1 LPADYHLD
9 SEWSEV
15 EKDLSH
21 FPIAKPTDGW
31 KTAERGLPSVVQ
43 GAAGE
48 RSRSTQFYY
57 KKKRKLEEEESTKN
71 HSLYGDI
78 SRFFQREPTSEGDRD
93 HLLTFTPHF
102 SPPLFE
108 KEFDE
113 ENDMDM
119 YKEEIIELE
128 MWTKKN
134 KPNGDWAKR
143 VEGVRDLLIL
153 QQRSIL
159 KGDFGRVSWMEKSI
173 IIFLFI

>member
-57 KKKRKLEEEESTKN
+57 KKN
-71 HSLYGDI
+71 
-78 SRFFQREPTSEGDRD
+78 
-93 HLLTFTPHF
+93 
-102 SPPLFE
+102 
-108 KEFDE
+108 
-113 ENDMDM
+113 
-119 YKEEIIELE
+119 
-128 MWTKKN
+128 
-134 KPNGDWAKR
+134 
-143 VEGVRDLLIL
+143 
-153 QQRSIL
+153 
-159 KGDFGRVSWMEKSI
+159 VSWKRRNLLRTIVSTVIFLDFFKGSLLVRETV
-173 IIFLFI
+173 IIF

>member
-1 LPADYHLD
+1 VLL
-9 SEWSEV
+9 
-15 EKDLSH
+15 
-21 FPIAKPTDGW
+21 
-31 KTAERGLPSVVQ
+31 ERGLALHS
-43 GAAGE
+43 
-48 RSRSTQFYY
+48 SII

-128 MWTKKN
+128 MWTKKEQT
-134 KPNGDWAKR
+134 KWRLGKASR
-143 VEGVRDLLIL
+143 GC
-153 QQRSIL
+153 S
-159 KGDFGRVSWMEKSI
+159 
-173 IIFLFI
+173 